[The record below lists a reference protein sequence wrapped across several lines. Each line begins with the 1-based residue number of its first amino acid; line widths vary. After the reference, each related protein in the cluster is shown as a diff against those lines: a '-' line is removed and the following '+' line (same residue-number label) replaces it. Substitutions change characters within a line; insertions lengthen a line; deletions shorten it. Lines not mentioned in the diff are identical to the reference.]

1 MGVGGGRRDSMD
13 REKIRRG
20 KKKRGREGKPQ
31 QERVSPKGGRM
42 KHFCVAGAASAI
54 LQEACGHLP

>member
-20 KKKRGREGKPQ
+20 KKKKRKGRETSAREGFT
-31 QERVSPKGGRM
+31 KGG
-42 KHFCVAGAASAI
+42 KD
-54 LQEACGHLP
+54 EALLRGWGC